1 MLLTA
6 ASWSGVGSG
15 WVVAGVLAGIT
26 THIGMYT
33 FVCLLLTL
41 SIYAL
46 YLASTHWR
54 EPYFRKGI
62 FLVLAL
68 TAVISIPRIFPMIAH
83 TDRLNEALDKA
94 SWISHTSDLLDFFVN
109 ARHPRTES
117 VFRVILGRQL
127 PSLYGDGYLGYLPLL
142 LIGFGLF
149 HACRR
154 RKMLPWLVA
163 ALFFAILRLG
173 DVLVIDNQIYADILL
188 PRHYL
193 ANIFP
198 WIFKAFWNTAHFQI
212 GVLLPF
218 AVLFCFGLK
227 QVLLFVAPRWQPTA
241 ILIIVLLVSFE
252 RYQRPRAAWNVE
264 DMQPNWMDWLGSE
277 EKQESIH
284 VINLPMG
291 RRYSKQYGYYQTLN
305 GYPHA
310 EGLASRTPSEA
321 YTYIDS
327 NLLLSTWRA
336 GKIINCLP
344 DNYGEFINAQN
355 QLLADGFTHIILHHD
370 LFRGQS
376 TTRNFFNTP
385 RSYQDEFASVYLVED
400 LLRNCDVPA
409 LLSKAAQTNVE
420 RAKESVVFPRNGS
433 SILSIQHYS
442 AGDDEARQ
450 SYSAVLYN
458 MRGFVPLDDNDISE
472 ASAPNSNSLEYG
484 PNTTLAA
491 NSAIL
496 FAYDPQSAA
505 PALIESYRR
514 WVSHQFNS
522 CGLVSS
528 TANSEIEYFLRM
540 GFSCDLAITDN
551 PLEIHYDNNIQ
562 LGNLLPIPNE
572 NALDLYLLW
581 KRLPEDSHSVSIQF
595 FDNDGNKALG
605 QDFVIGLEPLAHHR
619 INMSALEPGDYQVK
633 LIVYNFETRVSVPGT
648 VISADAHFDRELEIM
663 RLTIK

>member
-1 MLLTA
+1 MTLA
-6 ASWSGVGSG
+6 AFVFYFAIRKWSSRSF
-15 WVVAGVLAGIT
+15 WL
-26 THIGMYT
+26 H
-33 FVCLLLTL
+33 
-41 SIYAL
+41 
-46 YLASTHWR
+46 
-54 EPYFRKGI
+54 
-62 FLVLAL
+62 LVLL
-68 TAVISIPRIFPMIAH
+68 SLVIAAFLILRFYPMIV
-83 TDRLNEALDKA
+83 DPQGLSGALSKMA
-94 SWISHTSDLLDFFVN
+94 GSETGKDLLGYFINF
-109 ARHPRTES
+109 RHPIIAPILTS
-117 VFRVILGRQL
+117 LFPLKVIDGGWHPAVF
-127 PSLYGDGYLGYLPLL
+127 LGYVPLL
-142 LIGFGLF
+142 LIAL
-149 HACRR
+149 AIARSKARR
-154 RKMLPWLVA
+154 RVIPWMLLVMPF
-163 ALFFAILRLG
+163 LILRLG
-173 DVLVIDNQIYADILL
+173 SFLSVNGTHFRSIIL
-188 PRHYL
+188 PKYYL
-193 ANIFP
+193 AEAFP
-198 WIFKAFWNTAHFQI
+198 YLFRPFWATDNFHAGALFPI
-212 GVLLPF
+212 
-218 AVLFCFGLK
+218 AVLACYGLLSLL
-227 QVLLFVAPRWQPTA
+227 QIVPPRRRLSVILVLAGAVA
-241 ILIIVLLVSFE
+241 FE
-252 RYQRPRAAWNVE
+252 YYQRPTEKIIPEGRLAFI
-264 DMQPNWMDWLGSE
+264 DWLLQE
-277 EKQESIH
+277 EDQDAIH
-284 VINLPMG
+284 LINLPFG
-291 RRYSKQYGYYQTLN
+291 GGYSKYYGFYQTYT
-305 GYPHA
+305 GYPHV
-310 EGLASRTPSEA
+310 EGRPTRTPPIA
-321 YTYIDS
+321 FDFINR

-355 QLLADGFTHIILHHD
+355 QLLADGFTHIILHRD
-370 LFRGQS
+370 LIGGQS
-376 TTRNFFNTP
+376 TPHNFFNTP
-385 RSYQDEFASVYLVED
+385 RSYQDEFASIYLVED

-540 GFSCDLAITDN
+540 GYSCDLAITDD
-551 PLEIHYDNNIQ
+551 PFEIHYDNNIQ
-562 LGNLLPIPNE
+562 LGNLLPIQNE
-572 NALDLYLLW
+572 NALDLYFLW
-581 KRLPEDSHSVSIQF
+581 KRLPEDSYSFSIQF
-595 FDNDGNKALG
+595 FDADDNKALG

-619 INMSALEPGDYQVK
+619 IDFSALDPGDYQVK